1 MKTLLASVATIV
13 ISLFS
18 MQAVAEKKLQPETLE
33 GTTRISAEQVFE
45 LVEEH
50 DDLVIIDSRKTSD
63 RQEGY
68 IETSIG
74 LQDTDTT
81 AESLAK
87 HLASKTTPV
96 IFYCNGPKCGRSAN
110 ASRVAIAD
118 GYSKIYWFRGG
129 WEEWVAKGLPVTK

>member
-1 MKTLLASVATIV
+1 MKKLYSILLVAL
-13 ISLFS
+13 SLVTS
-18 MQAVAEKKLQPETLE
+18 NVWAEKAEQPESLE
-33 GTTRISAEQVFE
+33 GTTRIQAEQVFE

-63 RQEGY
+63 RQKGF

-81 AESLAK
+81 AETLAK

-96 IFYCNGPKCGRSAN
+96 IFYCNGPKCGRSGKA
-110 ASRVAIAD
+110 AKIAVGL

-129 WEEWVAKGLPVTK
+129 WEEWTNKGLPVTK